1 MLYDDAGNYLE
12 AAARIE
18 HLNALERTR
27 TGQDNEWWMM
37 TCARAYQ
44 RAGKLKEADRILRDL
59 LERDRKRGGLMGQ
72 ISLFVTLEF
81 LSVNLLLQNQLEEA
95 ELLAREGLAIY
106 EKDHPGEIEWRGPY
120 LKNVL
125 GGILLAQKKYKEA
138 ELLLVQGYEGMKQGE
153 ALIIAPWRYRLTEAG
168 ERVIRYYEETNHPE
182 KAREWREK
190 IGVRAQTKTPP
201 EIMEAKPE

>member
-1 MLYDDAGNYLE
+1 
-12 AAARIE
+12 
-18 HLNALERTR
+18 
-27 TGQDNEWWMM
+27 
-37 TCARAYQ
+37 
-44 RAGKLKEADRILRDL
+44 
-59 LERDRKRGGLMGQ
+59 MGQ

-106 EKDHPGEIEWRGPY
+106 EKDHPGELEWRGPY

-153 ALIIAPWRYRLTEAG
+153 ALIIALWRYRLTEAG
-168 ERVIRYYEETNHPE
+168 ERVIRYYEETNQPE

-190 IGVRAQTKTPP
+190 VKVQERATVPAGVR
-201 EIMEAKPE
+201 